1 MQCRSINNGKIV
13 EKTANMKPG
22 KICHSRCLTTAIRIL
37 RLYVAKS
44 NTSQGLILL
53 TEFIVKVYAPMWFS
67 IRQFPSVIYGPKH
80 LFELLRLSQYLRIDL
95 RNEIDKV
102 IQRNSF
108 FAHPENLL
116 LAMIFDERITIRELA
131 FRRILNVRKK

>member
-1 MQCRSINNGKIV
+1 
-13 EKTANMKPG
+13 MKPG